1 MVTYPIDHYRKSPM
15 MDKSHKVCSE
25 DLFVAAIFSL
35 EWSICT
41 KFPPRVDGIDTLPTI
56 LYLLVAFFIIEVF
69 WREYHRNENMK
80 KEKERI
86 KENETMKEEKKSEQ
100 DQLKKENDQPRKEN
114 DQLRKENDQ
123 LRRENDERKA
133 QFKNGWQKTSL
144 YPDWRK
150 EFFQAVD
157 ITLDPV
163 TAHPSL
169 FLSEGNRCVTWGEKS
184 QDLPEDPQRFHSLPC
199 VLGHQVITSGR
210 WYWEVEVGS
219 HGSWDLGICRP
230 HVMRKG
236 RICIKPEDGFWALR
250 FYKQEY
256 WALTS
261 PETKLTVKV
270 HPARVCIFLEY
281 EEGHI
286 SFYNMIDKSHL
297 HTLSQG
303 TFGGPLKPFFRLWPS
318 ESEHL
323 TICPVP
329 GADHNPLY

>member
-123 LRRENDERKA
+123 LRRENGKLQNEIESLSDVYISFQMRGKLNLRMA
-133 QFKNGWQKTSL
+133 GRRHHCTLTGGKNFSRLWILLWIQSPPIL
-144 YPDWRK
+144 
-150 EFFQAVD
+150 
-157 ITLDPV
+157 
-163 TAHPSL
+163 PS
-169 FLSEGNRCVTWGEKS
+169 SC
-184 QDLPEDPQRFHSLPC
+184 
-199 VLGHQVITSGR
+199 
-210 WYWEVEVGS
+210 
-219 HGSWDLGICRP
+219 
-230 HVMRKG
+230 RKG
-236 RICIKPEDGFWALR
+236 TD
-250 FYKQEY
+250 
-256 WALTS
+256 
-261 PETKLTVKV
+261 V
-270 HPARVCIFLEY
+270 
-281 EEGHI
+281 
-286 SFYNMIDKSHL
+286 
-297 HTLSQG
+297 
-303 TFGGPLKPFFRLWPS
+303 
-318 ESEHL
+318 
-323 TICPVP
+323 
-329 GADHNPLY
+329 